1 MMPNRLHTPAR
12 TQGFSLVEF
21 MVAIT
26 IGLFLVAGMA
36 TLITRN
42 SAHRAEIEKASRQ
55 IENGRYAM
63 QLLADDLRHAGYYG
77 EYYDMAA
84 ATVPAALPDP
94 CATAPSSLRDALPL
108 HVQGY
113 DAPATLP
120 TELAACLAAA
130 NYVPGTDILVV
141 RRAAT
146 TKTAPV
152 SATPGR
158 VYLQSRSASAVLDD
172 GVNTTSFVLKKK
184 DAVTPA
190 DLRQYMVHIYFVSP
204 CSVPAAG
211 DTCSASADNGRPIPT
226 LKRLELTDDGAGNR
240 TMKMVPLVEGIETLQ
255 IDYGIDTTGNGAPDS
270 YVTAPADTTAWNNV
284 MAVRLNLVSRSTEP
298 SAGHTDDKTYE
309 LGLAGSYNAPAGA
322 TNYKRHAYA
331 QVVRLVNP
339 SARREQ

>member
-1 MMPNRLHTPAR
+1 MSNRLSTPPRA
-12 TQGFSLVEF
+12 QGFSLVEF

-63 QLLADDLRHAGYYG
+63 QVLADELRHAGFYG
-77 EYYDMAA
+77 EYYDIAA
-84 ATVPAALPDP
+84 ATLPAVLPNP
-94 CATAPSSLRDALPL
+94 CATNPSDLSDALPL

-120 TELAACLAAA
+120 ADLAACLPAA
-130 NYVPGTDILVV
+130 NHVPGTDILVI
-141 RRAAT
+141 RRTAT
-146 TKTAPV
+146 T
-152 SATPGR
+152 ATPLAAVAPGR
-158 VYLQSRSASAVLDD
+158 VYLQSRPSAAILAD
-172 GVNTTSFVLKKK
+172 GANAASFTLKKK
-184 DAVTPA
+184 DTVTPA
-190 DLRQYMVHIYFVSP
+190 DLRQYLVHIYFVSP
-204 CSVPAAG
+204 CSVPATG
-211 DTCSASADNGRPIPT
+211 TTCSAAADNGRPIPT

-240 TMKMVPLVEGIETLQ
+240 TMKIVPLVEGIETLQ
-255 IDYGIDTTGNGAPDS
+255 IDYGVDTNGNGAPDG
-270 YVTAPADTTAWNNV
+270 YTTAPADTTAWSNV

-298 SAGHTDDKTYE
+298 TAGHVDDKTYD
-309 LGLAGSYNAPAGA
+309 LGLAGSFNAPAGVA
-322 TNYKRHAYA
+322 NYKRHAYA